1 MRTQVRL
8 DQNHVLKD
16 YLLLRVERKAE
27 YKEEELALEAVEC

>member
-16 YLLLRVERKAE
+16 YLLLWGERKAE
-27 YKEEELALEAVEC
+27 YEEEELALEAVEC